1 MNNIKELLS
10 SKKTTDVR
18 KAARLLQKDL
28 MPELEDLVVESF
40 KNQLNKG
47 QRSWETICVLI
58 KCIGLNQYKAALPL
72 IEGIV
77 DLNEEHDAIT
87 IEAGLALI
95 RLKRIDLSDVS
106 EILKRLSTTK
116 FSLAYGMF
124 NALGYDKMQP
134 CASDVKTI
142 IDFAWDFGINEEK
155 GYGDPRYGLIA
166 ACAGWDKSL
175 VKDFLY
181 HILTTTDFTN
191 IRYIAENSLIGKYVR
206 LA

>member
-72 IEGIV
+72 IEGIA
-77 DLNEEHDAIT
+77 DANEEHDAIT
-87 IEAGLALI
+87 FEAGLALI
-95 RLKRIDLSDVS
+95 RLKRKGLSDVS
-106 EILKRLSTTK
+106 EILTRLSSAR
-116 FSLAYGMF
+116 FSLVYGMF

-134 CASDVKTI
+134 CASDIKTI
-142 IDFAWDFGINEEK
+142 IDFAWNFGINEEK

-175 VKDFLY
+175 VSEFLN
-181 HILTTTDFTN
+181 HILATTEFSN
-191 IRYIAENSLIGKYVR
+191 IKYIAENSLIGKYVR